1 MDKIK
6 VSIIIPVYNVE
17 KYLAKCLDSIINQ
30 TLKDIEIICVNDGST
45 DNSLEILTDY
55 AISDSRV
62 IIINQKNAGLSAA
75 RNTGIDA
82 ATGEYIGFVDS
93 DDWVDTNFY
102 ENLYNE
108 AVNNQCDIAVAG
120 IIRHYKQQ
128 NIYDLKFINSQISD
142 NLNSKFKLSDTPDC
156 SYVWNKIYKTAKIKE
171 HNLKFPVGKYYEDQY
186 FTPLAFLKSD
196 KLITVPEVFYHYRR
210 HSNSIVKRTKNNAQL
225 KQQVTEAFTF
235 MENFITQYNIDTS
248 HCKKVKKYKILG
260 ITFLKSITKLNKK
273 TNILLNCIKWDA
285 T

>member
-196 KLITVPEVFYHYRR
+196 KLITVPEIFYHYRR
-210 HSNSIVKRTKNNAQL
+210 HSNSIVKKTKNNEKL
-225 KQQVTEAFTF
+225 LRDSVEAKTF
-235 MENFITQYNIDTS
+235 ISNFISKYNINIS
-248 HCKKVKKYKILG
+248 HKKQEKKYKIFGLT
-260 ITFLKSITKLNKK
+260 ILKTIKKENKQK
-273 TNILLNCIKWDA
+273 NILLNCIEW
-285 T
+285 

>member
-1 MDKIK
+1 M
-6 VSIIIPVYNVE
+6 
-17 KYLAKCLDSIINQ
+17 
-30 TLKDIEIICVNDGST
+30 
-45 DNSLEILTDY
+45 TDY

-196 KLITVPEVFYHYRR
+196 KLITVPEIFYHYRR
-210 HSNSIVKRTKNNAQL
+210 HSNSIVKKTKNNEKL
-225 KQQVTEAFTF
+225 LRDSVEAKTF
-235 MENFITQYNIDTS
+235 ISNFISKYNINIS
-248 HCKKVKKYKILG
+248 HKKQEKKYKIFGLT
-260 ITFLKSITKLNKK
+260 ILKTIKKENKQK
-273 TNILLNCIKWDA
+273 NILLNCIEW
-285 T
+285 